1 VSTDHD
7 TDPPDGDAVAAR
19 GGHGLVRATDIFKAL
34 SNPLRVG
41 IVRELAQGDR
51 AVHEL
56 VDALGVAQPR
66 ISEHLAI
73 LRGARLVEAERHG
86 RSVSYHLVDDH
97 VAHIV
102 EDAVIHAAEMD

>member
-1 VSTDHD
+1 VTEHD
-7 TDPPDGDAVAAR
+7 TDTSPEAATPPR
-19 GGHGLVRATDIFKAL
+19 GLHGLERATDIFKAL

-41 IVRELAQGDR
+41 IVRELAGGDR

-73 LRGARLVEAERHG
+73 LRGARLVQAHRHG

-102 EDAVIHAAEMD
+102 EDAIVHASEMD

>member
-1 VSTDHD
+1 MSTDHE
-7 TDPPDGDAVAAR
+7 TDRASGDAVAAH
-19 GGHGLVRATDIFKAL
+19 GGQGLVRATDIFKAL

-41 IVRELAQGDR
+41 IVRELARGDR

-86 RSVSYHLVDDH
+86 RSVSYHLVDEH

>member
-1 VSTDHD
+1 MPSD
-7 TDPPDGDAVAAR
+7 TAA
-19 GGHGLVRATDIFKAL
+19 LARATDIFRAL

-41 IVRELAQGDR
+41 IVRELASGER

-73 LRGARLVEAERHG
+73 LRGARLVERHREG
-86 RSVSYHLVDDH
+86 RSVTYHLVDDH

-102 EDAVIHAAEMD
+102 EDAVIHASEPGA